1 MTSVLAS
8 ASTAAPKMSPPPK
21 SGALAVAAMTFA
33 VVLLLLM
40 AGLGATSMGSSAPGT
55 TTYVIGWL
63 ISTVGVVA
71 AGIVLWFAVR
81 CVRRSLQAMKDVR
94 VGRIL
99 EARTPA
105 AMSIQDGLLTFGI
118 GLATLIVL
126 GAAIALTV
134 EDGVIQK
141 TFLRWDLIAESSKD
155 VVSAFGLNVMIAVVS
170 EIFILVFGLV
180 LAIARMVPGRAGR
193 PVRAIAI
200 AYIDGMRAVPAIII
214 IYLVGFGLP
223 LLRIPVLSDLPPEWF
238 AIIALTLSYSAYV
251 AETYRAG
258 IEVIHPSQWS
268 ASRSLGFS
276 YGKTLRY
283 VILPQAIRGVIPP
296 LLSMF
301 IALQKDTSLVNVIGT
316 LDAFNQ
322 AKFYSS
328 ASFNLSSVTLVA
340 VLFIIITIPQTRLV
354 DWLLGRTG
362 SHRRPKG
369 GK

>member
-1 MTSVLAS
+1 
-8 ASTAAPKMSPPPK
+8 MSPPPK
-21 SGALAVAAMTFA
+21 SGPLAVAAVIFA
-33 VVLLLLM
+33 GVLLLLM
-40 AGLGATSMGSSAPGT
+40 AGLGAASMGNSTPGST
-55 TTYVIGWL
+55 TSVIGWL
-63 ISTVGVVA
+63 ISTVGVVS
-71 AGIVLWFAVR
+71 AGIVLWIAAR
-81 CVRRSLQAMKDVR
+81 SVRRSLHAARDVR
-94 VGRIL
+94 AGRIL

-105 AMSIQDGLLTFGI
+105 AMSIQDSLLTFGI
-118 GLATLIVL
+118 GLAILIVL
-126 GAAIALTV
+126 AAAIALTV
-134 EDGVIQK
+134 NDGVIQK
-141 TFLRWDLIAESSKD
+141 TFLRWDLIGESARD
-155 VVSAFGLNVMIAVVS
+155 VVSAFGLNVMIAVIS
-170 EIFILVFGLV
+170 EVFILVFGLI
-180 LAIARMVPGRAGR
+180 LAIARMMPGRAGR
-193 PVRAIAI
+193 PIRAIAI

-223 LLRIPVLSDLPPEWF
+223 LLKIPVLSDLPPEWF
-238 AIIALTLSYSAYV
+238 AITALTLSYSAYV

-276 YGKTLRY
+276 YGRTLRY

-340 VLFIIITIPQTRLV
+340 VLFIIITIPQTRVV
-354 DWLLGRTG
+354 DWLLSRSG